1 MSPGFSTT
9 AEALKVRDWQLGQG
23 QPTLVMDQ
31 FSAEDFHMVV
41 DDRADVH
48 VNSKDG
54 RFYLGW
60 FPLGRPGG
68 DGEGWKIA
76 VTGTTKV
83 PGYSISFDAE
93 TPADVVAAAVT
104 RVLETARPRWA
115 GQPALA
121 GAATANYLA
130 HERVGNPGPSARCPE
145 ARRFQ

>member
-1 MSPGFSTT
+1 MIAVTVASMSPGFSTT
-9 AEALKVRDWQLGQG
+9 AEALKVRDWQLGPG
-23 QPTLVMDQ
+23 QPRLVLDQ
-31 FSAEDFHMVV
+31 FSAEDFHMVM

-93 TPADVVAAAVT
+93 TPADIVAAAVT
-104 RVLETARPRWA
+104 RVLDTARLR
-115 GQPALA
+115 
-121 GAATANYLA
+121 
-130 HERVGNPGPSARCPE
+130 
-145 ARRFQ
+145 